1 MPFLILK
8 NKQMLNL
15 QKYGFTFLFVF
26 SCLIV
31 VRGQVEKKQSI
42 QVKNKQIVKLTYTSS
57 PISQYTMT
65 ESDMSSTPTKASIYD
80 FMKGITDYYSL
91 YINLEDR
98 SSVYVLDST
107 VQVRP
112 VGWENPNT
120 RAALADT
127 VLFTLKTPKN
137 KTFKHEWVMNQ
148 TFFTEGKV
156 GDIDWE
162 LTNEEKTI
170 DGLKSFKAVAKNY
183 PMLTVWYTKDLPVS
197 NGPSIYQGLP
207 GLVVRAEDYFR
218 TIQLLKIEYTDDMD
232 GFRTLYKTKY
242 DAFTKQ
248 KDRKKHYEIEPIL
261 LIKKGDLA
269 KGNYE
274 YFHKKPYKKTN

>member
-1 MPFLILK
+1 MLLPRGYALAIL
-8 NKQMLNL
+8 
-15 QKYGFTFLFVF
+15 FLF
-26 SCLIV
+26 SNAITGW
-31 VRGQVEKKQSI
+31 GQLE
-42 QVKNKQIVKLTYTSS
+42 NKQIVKLTYTSS

-65 ESDMSSTPTKASIYD
+65 ESDMSSTPTKASIYE

-112 VGWENPNT
+112 IGWENPKT

-137 KTFKHEWVMNQ
+137 ITFKHEWIMNQ
-148 TFFTEGKV
+148 TFYTEGKV
-156 GDIDWE
+156 GDIGWE

-170 DGLKSFKAVAKNY
+170 DGLKCLKAVTEENGY
-183 PMLTVWYTKDLPVS
+183 PMLTVWYTKELPVS

-218 TIQLLKIEYTDDMD
+218 TIQLLKIAYTDDVE
-232 GFRTLYKTKY
+232 GYRELYESKY
-242 DAFTKQ
+242 EVFNKE
-248 KDRKKHYEIEPIL
+248 KERKKHYEIEPIL

-274 YFHKKPYKKTN
+274 YFHKKPYKRARPE

>member
-1 MPFLILK
+1 MLHLK
-8 NKQMLNL
+8 KH
-15 QKYGFTFLFVF
+15 GFIFLFVL
-26 SCLIV
+26 SSVIV
-31 VRGQVEKKQSI
+31 VSWGQVVKKQNI

-98 SSVYVLDST
+98 SSVYILDST
-107 VQVRP
+107 AQVRP
-112 VGWENPNT
+112 MGWKNPKT
-120 RAALADT
+120 RAALSDT
-127 VLFTLKTPKN
+127 VLFALKTSKN
-137 KTFKHEWVMNQ
+137 ITFKYEWIMNQ
-148 TFFTEGKV
+148 KFFTEGKI
-156 GDIDWE
+156 GDIEWE
-162 LTNEEKTI
+162 LINEEKVI
-170 DGLKSFKAVAKNY
+170 DGLNCIKAVTEENSY

-218 TIQLLKIEYTDDMD
+218 IIQLLKIEYTDDVN
-232 GFRTLYKTKY
+232 GFRTLYETKY
-242 DAFTKQ
+242 DVFTKE
-248 KDRKKHYEIEPIL
+248 KERKKYYAKEPIL

-274 YFHKKPYKKTN
+274 YFHKKPYKRTQRQ

>member
-1 MPFLILK
+1 MISLKTNGFVVFFILIGLITISW
-8 NKQMLNL
+8 NQSDNNR
-15 QKYGFTFLFVF
+15 YGQTK
-26 SCLIV
+26 S
-31 VRGQVEKKQSI
+31 
-42 QVKNKQIVKLTYTSS
+42 KQIIKLTYISS
-57 PISQYTMT
+57 PISQYRMT
-65 ESDMSSTPTKASIYD
+65 ESDMKSSPTRASIYD

-112 VGWENPNT
+112 LGWENPKT
-120 RAALADT
+120 RAALSDT
-127 VLFTLKTPKN
+127 VLLALKTPKN
-137 KTFKHEWVMNQ
+137 ITLKHEWVMNQ

-156 GDIDWE
+156 GDIKWE
-162 LTNEEKTI
+162 LTSEKKVI
-170 DGLKSFKAVAKNY
+170 DGLNCVKAITEENSY

-218 TIQLLKIEYTDDMD
+218 TIQLLNIEYIDDVS
-232 GFRTLYKTKY
+232 GFKKLYESKY
-242 DAFTKQ
+242 NVFTKE
-248 KDRKKHYEIEPIL
+248 KTRKKHYGIEPIL

-269 KGNYE
+269 RGSYE
-274 YFHKKPYKKTN
+274 YFHKKSYKRARQK